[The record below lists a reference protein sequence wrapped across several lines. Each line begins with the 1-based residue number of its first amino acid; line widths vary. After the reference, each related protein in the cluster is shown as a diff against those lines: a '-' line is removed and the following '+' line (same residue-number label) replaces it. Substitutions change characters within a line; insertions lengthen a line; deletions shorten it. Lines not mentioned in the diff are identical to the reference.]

1 MEGEIA
7 DDAAELEMNDMLC
20 YSEPGYEK
28 STSVVLVL
36 IYSTSRAMGRH

>member
-20 YSEPGYEK
+20 YLGGLK
-28 STSVVLVL
+28 QV
-36 IYSTSRAMGRH
+36 SRSQLQPPWC